1 MKTHSLLL
9 AAFLVLPTI
18 SSGQTISTGV
28 PGFISYQGRVLDS
41 AGALVGTGTPV
52 NRTVIFRVWDHPTN
66 TGTANLIYSEEQTV
80 TISEGEFSVL
90 VGQGVAT
97 SSNQFLY
104 SETSKGPPASIADAF
119 NGSAR
124 YLGVTV
130 EDGTAAVDNEITPR
144 QQVVTSAFAF
154 RSKYAETLGTS
165 TSTALTVL
173 DSGNIG
179 LGNTNPPALFTISG
193 ANTSLST
200 STPQFV
206 VTADDVSERLRVG
219 VDSTGNGTSFLQS
232 YKEGTGA
239 TNLLLNPNGGNVG
252 IGTAS
257 PSTPLYVLTNS
268 TAVAGDSGLTIEQA
282 GTGDAALSLL
292 ITGQIRYNIGI
303 DNSDG
308 DKLKIF
314 SDSLNAFGGS
324 GITMDVS
331 GRVGIGN
338 TAPGAQLQVGSPSY
352 GFASPTFQVGGGAL
366 GGTVGDTK
374 VLGSFNINP
383 AGGNNSS
390 LAIKAKKVTSE
401 LGWGGTALG
410 ITYDVDGVGPSGGQI
425 WMYNG
430 KVGIGAETPS
440 GKLHVKDTMLDVYTS
455 VGTAPEGGWARDGL
469 TVASNPGAGFS
480 TMVIASAHDAVT
492 DRGILDVTRT
502 GISQFYV
509 RADGNVGIAT
519 STPTQ
524 AKLVVNGSVTS
535 QPHGGTYGYLSA
547 TGAVGNGTSAAQAT
561 SIYATNTIWAGT
573 FVISSSDERIKLI
586 QGRSDGMKDLTTLQ
600 GLEITDYQYKDVIAK
615 GDGLQKKLIAQQV
628 EKVFPQAVSKRTDTV
643 PDIYRKAS
651 LKEGWIALTTDLKKG
666 ERVRLIGEDH
676 DAIHEVTEVAKAGF
690 RTDYRPDLGTDK
702 PAKANNT
709 GKNVA
714 GEIFVFGR
722 EVDDFRTVDYDAIS
736 MLNVSATQELARKV
750 ERLEAQ
756 NAEKDETLAA
766 MTKRLAA
773 LEAEDKARNAK
784 LAAIEKLLRG
794 ADKPAVRTVS
804 LKSAE

>member
-9 AAFLVLPTI
+9 AAFLMLPAL

-41 AGALVGTGTPV
+41 TGALVGTGTPV
-52 NRTVIFRVWDHPTN
+52 NRTVIFRVWNHPTN
-66 TGTANLIYSEEQTV
+66 TGAANLIYSEEQTV
-80 TISEGEFSVL
+80 TIAEGEFSVL

-130 EDGTAAVDNEITPR
+130 DDGTVAVDNEITPR

-173 DSGNIG
+173 DSGKIG
-179 LGNTNPPALFTISG
+179 LGNTNPPSLFTISG

-331 GRVGIGN
+331 GRVGIG
-338 TAPGAQLQVGSPSY
+338 TTTPFAKFQAGA
-352 GFASPTFQVGGGAL
+352 GFLWASPEFQAYGGYQQIGAAL
-366 GGTVGDTK
+366 T
-374 VLGSFNINP
+374 LGSFVFH
-383 AGGNNSS
+383 AGAQNESS
-390 LAIKAKKVTSE
+390 LSFRAVNNGTQGWTGTSV
-401 LGWGGTALG
+401 G
-410 ITYDVDGVGPSGGQI
+410 IVYDVDGFGPLGDLGGGI

-430 KVGIGAETPS
+430 KVGIGT
-440 GKLHVKDTMLDVYTS
+440 TS
-455 VGTAPEGGWARDGL
+455 PVAPLQVANTASL
-469 TVASNPGAGFS
+469 TFFLESYLNHAGA
-480 TMVIASAHDAVT
+480 TNDAVNT
-492 DRGILDVTRT
+492 TQPVGLVVDSG
-502 GISQFYV
+502 V
-509 RADGNVGIAT
+509 RAVQYFCI
-519 STPTQ
+519 
-524 AKLVVNGSVTS
+524 
-535 QPHGGTYGYLSA
+535 
-547 TGAVGNGTSAAQAT
+547 
-561 SIYATNTIWAGT
+561 
-573 FVISSSDERIKLI
+573 SDERTKAVA
-586 QGRSDGMKDLTTLQ
+586 GRSDSTRDLAILDQ
-600 GLEITDYQYKDVIAK
+600 LEVTDYHFIDTVSK
-615 GDGLQKKLIAQQV
+615 GKGPQKKVIAQQV
-628 EKVFPQAVSKRTDTV
+628 EKVYPQAVTHTTGPV
-643 PDIYRKAS
+643 PDIYRPA
-651 LKEGWIALTTDLKKG
+651 EARGGWIELDTDLSV
-666 ERVRLIGEDH
+666 EDRVKVVADDRSGVFVVEEVRDGAFRLRDTSLE
-676 DAIHEVTEVAKAGF
+676 
-690 RTDYRPDLGTDK
+690 
-702 PAKANNT
+702 
-709 GKNVA
+709 GKV
-714 GEIFVFGR
+714 FVYGR
-722 EVDDFRTVDYDAIS
+722 DVDDLRTVDYEALS

-750 ERLEAQ
+750 EKLEAES
-756 NAEKDETLAA
+756 AEKDAALAA

-794 ADKPAVRTVS
+794 ADKPAVRTAS

>member
-41 AGALVGTGTPV
+41 TGALVGTGTPV
-52 NRTVIFRVWDHPTN
+52 NRTVIFRVWNHPTN
-66 TGTANLIYSEEQTV
+66 TGAANLIYSEEQTV

-130 EDGTAAVDNEITPR
+130 DDGTAAVDNEITPR

-193 ANTSLST
+193 ANASTST

-252 IGTAS
+252 IGTTLPAS
-257 PSTPLYVLTNS
+257 PLYVRTNS
-268 TAVAGDSGLTIEQA
+268 SAVAGDSGLTVEQA
-282 GTGDAALSLL
+282 GGGDAALSLL
-292 ITGQIRYNIGI
+292 ITGQTRYNIGI

-314 SDSLNAFGGS
+314 SDSVNTFSGS

-331 GRVGIGN
+331 GRVGIG
-338 TAPGAQLQVGSPSY
+338 TTSPVAKFQAGPGFLW
-352 GFASPTFQVGGGAL
+352 ASPEFQAYGGYQQMGAAL
-366 GGTVGDTK
+366 T
-374 VLGSFNINP
+374 LGSFVFH
-383 AGGNNSS
+383 AGAQNESALSFRAVNNGTQGWTG
-390 LAIKAKKVTSE
+390 TSV
-401 LGWGGTALG
+401 G
-410 ITYDVDGVGPSGGQI
+410 IVYDVDGLGPLGELGGGI
-425 WMYNG
+425 WMHN
-430 KVGIGAETPS
+430 
-440 GKLHVKDTMLDVYTS
+440 
-455 VGTAPEGGWARDGL
+455 
-469 TVASNPGAGFS
+469 
-480 TMVIASAHDAVT
+480 
-492 DRGILDVTRT
+492 
-502 GISQFYV
+502 
-509 RADGNVGIAT
+509 GNVGIGTTNPETRLHVA
-519 STPTQ
+519 
-524 AKLVVNGSVTS
+524 GSVTLTS
-535 QPHGGTYGYLSA
+535 YLQQALDGLGAGAYRFDGNA
-547 TGAVGNGTSAAQAT
+547 TVPIGVKVDSRVLAGAFYTTSDA
-561 SIYATNTIWAGT
+561 
-573 FVISSSDERIKLI
+573 RIKEI
-586 QGRSDGMKDLTTLQ
+586 QGVSDGEADLETLL
-600 GLEITDYQYKDVIAK
+600 GLQITDYTHKDVASN
-615 GDGLQKKLIAQQV
+615 GRHAQKKLIAQQV
-628 EKVFPQAVSKRTDTV
+628 EQVFPQAVTQRTDVV
-643 PDIYRKAS
+643 PDIYAAAS
-651 LKEGWIALTTDLKKG
+651 VKDGWLELETDLKKG
-666 ERVRLIGEDH
+666 ERVRLIGEKSEG
-676 DAIHEVTEVAKAGF
+676 IHEVLEVAEGRF
-690 RTDYRPDLGTDK
+690 RTDLEAEGDK
-702 PAKANNT
+702 
-709 GKNVA
+709 V
-714 GEIFVFGR
+714 FVFGR
-722 EVDDFRTVDYDAIS
+722 EVDDFRTVDYEAIS

-750 ERLEAQ
+750 ERLEAE
-756 NAEKDETLAA
+756 NAEKDEALAA

-773 LEAEDKARNAK
+773 LETEDKARNAK

>member
-41 AGALVGTGTPV
+41 TGALVGTGTPV
-52 NRTVIFRVWDHPTN
+52 NRTVIFRVWNHPTN
-66 TGTANLIYSEEQTV
+66 TGAANLIYSEEQTV

-130 EDGTAAVDNEITPR
+130 DDGTAAVDNEITPR

-193 ANTSLST
+193 ANTSTST

-252 IGTAS
+252 IGTTLPAS
-257 PSTPLYVLTNS
+257 PLYVHTNS
-268 TAVAGDSGLTIEQA
+268 SAVAGDSGLTIEQA
-282 GTGDAALSLL
+282 GGGDATLSLL
-292 ITGQIRYNIGI
+292 ITGQTRYNIGI

-314 SDSLNAFGGS
+314 SDSVNTFSGS

-338 TAPGAQLQVGSPSY
+338 TAPGAQLQVGSPSF

-374 VLGSFNINP
+374 VLGSFNFNP
-383 AGGNNSS
+383 TGGNNSS

-401 LGWGGTALG
+401 LGWTGTALG

-430 KVGIGAETPS
+430 KVGIGAETPD

-455 VGTAPEGGWARDGL
+455 GGTAPGGWARDGL

-480 TMVIASAHDAVT
+480 TMVIESSHDSVA
-492 DRGILDVTRT
+492 DRGLLNVKRT

-509 RADGNVGIAT
+509 RTDGNVGIGT
-519 STPTQ
+519 TTPSQ
-524 AKLVVNGSVTS
+524 AKLVVSGSVTS
-535 QPHGGTYGYLSA
+535 QPHGGTYGYL
-547 TGAVGNGTSAAQAT
+547 TVDGAVGNGTSAAQAT
-561 SIYATNTIWAGT
+561 SIYATNTIWAGS
-573 FVISSSDERIKLI
+573 FIISSSDERIKLI

-615 GDGLQKKLIAQQV
+615 GDELQKKLIAQQV

-702 PAKANNT
+702 PANAST
-709 GKNVA
+709 AGKNVA

-750 ERLEAQ
+750 ERLEAE
-756 NAEKDETLAA
+756 NAEKDEALAA

-794 ADKPAVRTVS
+794 ADKPAVRTAS